1 MWSREVN
8 VFIKQRVAGKGKTGV
23 MDDKNTLYNNDNV

>member
-8 VFIKQRVAGKGKTGV
+8 VFIKQRVAGKRKNGSD
-23 MDDKNTLYNNDNV
+23 DDKNTNNDHV